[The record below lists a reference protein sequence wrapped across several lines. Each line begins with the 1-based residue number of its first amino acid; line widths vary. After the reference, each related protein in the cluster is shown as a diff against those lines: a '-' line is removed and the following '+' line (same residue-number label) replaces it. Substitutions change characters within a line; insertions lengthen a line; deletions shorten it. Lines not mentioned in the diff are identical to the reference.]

1 MMGALDRNSQRHIH
15 CVASNDIPIKMHQ
28 FGETLG
34 PAVQAL
40 KHSYVR
46 AQTLTDTFY
55 QYHLLCTL
63 CVCYRSRDGR
73 SKETRLVTLKCI
85 KW

>member
-1 MMGALDRNSQRHIH
+1 MH
-15 CVASNDIPIKMHQ
+15 CVTSNDIPIKMHQ

-46 AQTLTDTFY
+46 AKVLTDTFY
-55 QYHLLCTL
+55 QYLYFILCEFAI
-63 CVCYRSRDGR
+63 VV
-73 SKETRLVTLKCI
+73 E
-85 KW
+85 